1 MTFVKPFI
9 PNQTISMTKHTKK
22 YLEAESAQT
31 LREGVMELR
40 RAETAENDAAET
52 FAPELKHDIDVHDAI
67 HVIFACQ
74 TTLAGEIIAHVWT
87 AFGTTASLAEMHR
100 VNRHADHRAVLAQI
114 GHRKLLRVWL
124 TSLPRILTTILNAFC
139 MKRRWRVEDMDS
151 FLDQRLCDIRREHRI
166 RLSKTSRTT
175 VADEATNGASLRSIR
190 SKLPSLVKLK
200 A

>member
-1 MTFVKPFI
+1 MKK
-9 PNQTISMTKHTKK
+9 STKK
-22 YLEAESAQT
+22 YLEPGSTQT
-31 LREGVMELR
+31 LREGVMGLR
-40 RAETAENDAAET
+40 RAETAGSDAAET

-67 HVIFACQ
+67 HVLFACP

-124 TSLPRILTTILNAFC
+124 TSLPHIVATIWNAFR
-139 MKRRWRVEDMDS
+139 MKRRWRVKDMDS
-151 FLDQRLCDIRREHRI
+151 FLDQRLCDIRREHGI
-166 RLSKTSRTT
+166 QLPNISGSNVT
-175 VADEATNGASLRSIR
+175 DETTNGAALRTIR
-190 SKLPSLVKLK
+190 STIPSLSDRK